1 MAGSGIRKYLR
12 AAGLDPAHGPTDAE
26 LVAQFAEHRDEAAFE
41 LLVFRHA
48 GLVQRVCRAALND
61 HHAAEDAA
69 QATFLALA
77 RKADTI
83 AGRGTVIG
91 WLYRVARRVAVR
103 AAQRRVPVP
112 VAQLTDAPDR
122 APAELEADTAAAVCA
137 EVDRLPERY
146 RVPVLLCFFEGL
158 THAEAARRAGV
169 PVGTI
174 AGRLARAKD
183 LLAKRLSRRGVALA
197 TVALPVV
204 SGTFAGSTAR
214 AACAFAAGR
223 SVEQLVSES
232 VLSLARGAL
241 KPMIPNSL
249 KLFGAL
255 ALACA
260 TVGGVLAFVPGA
272 QPPVP
277 PAPPVLDRPPLSEEP
292 VAANA
297 ADPKLPDAD
306 VVQRRHSLN
315 NLKQILLAMHNYESA
330 YGEFPNDVTDKNGKA
345 LLSWRVLILPYI
357 EQDALFKEFKLDEPW
372 DSETNKKLLDKM
384 PRVYRTFDANK
395 KATKT
400 YYQVFSGPGTAFEP
414 GKKLKI
420 TQVTD
425 GTSNTLGVIEAGP
438 AVEWTKPADINYD
451 AKKAFPRPVGPFAN
465 TFLVGMMDGA
475 ALALKPDLKDE
486 TFRHLVEI
494 ADGNVLA
501 GDYKASFPAATKEE
515 KELAAKM
522 HAANLEMAN
531 ELTAALLERQ
541 KLIELLLKKPAAGP
555 NLDELA
561 AQHEG
566 LKRELESIKRDIE
579 ELKQKLKEK

>member
-12 AAGLDPAHGPTDAE
+12 AAGLDPANGPTDAE
-26 LVAQFAEHRDEAAFE
+26 LIAQFADHRDEAAFE

-48 GLVQRVCRAALND
+48 GLVQRACRAVLND

-77 RKADTI
+77 RKAGSV
-83 AGRGTVIG
+83 GRGTVVG

-103 AAQRRVPVP
+103 AAKRRAP
-112 VAQLTDAPDR
+112 VAVAELYDAPAR
-122 APAELEADTAAAVCA
+122 ASSELEEDTVAAICA

-158 THAEAARRAGV
+158 THTEAARRAGV
-169 PVGTI
+169 PVGTV

-183 LLAKRLSRRGVALA
+183 LLAKRLSRRGLALA
-197 TVALPVV
+197 SVALPVV

-223 SVEQLVSES
+223 SVELLVSES

-249 KLFGAL
+249 KLFGAI
-255 ALACA
+255 AFACA

-272 QPPVP
+272 PPVDSPLP
-277 PAPPVLDRPPLSEEP
+277 PALGGPKVP
-292 VAANA
+292 VAAATA

-315 NLKQILLAMHNYESA
+315 NLKQILLAMHNYEST

-384 PRVYRTFDANK
+384 PRVYRTFDADK

-451 AKKAFPRPVGPFAN
+451 AKKAFPRPVGRFAN
-465 TFLVGMMDGA
+465 TFLVGMMDGSA
-475 ALALKPDLKDE
+475 RALKPDLKDE
-486 TFRHLVEI
+486 VFRHLVEI
-494 ADGNVLA
+494 ADGNVIPEGLN
-501 GDYKASFPAATKEE
+501 ASFPAATKEE

-522 HAANLEMAN
+522 FAENLEMAK
-531 ELTAALLERQ
+531 ELTAALTERQ
-541 KLIELLLKKPAAGP
+541 KLIELLLKKKPAAGP

>member
-12 AAGLDPAHGPTDAE
+12 AAGLDPATGPTDAE
-26 LVAQFAEHRDEAAFE
+26 LIAQFADSRDEAAFE

-48 GLVQRVCRAALND
+48 GLVQRACRAVLND

-77 RKADTI
+77 RKAGSV
-83 AGRGTVIG
+83 GRGTVVG

-103 AAQRRVPVP
+103 AAKRRAP
-112 VAQLTDAPDR
+112 VAVAELYDAPAR
-122 APAELEADTAAAVCA
+122 ASSELEEDTVAAICA

-158 THAEAARRAGV
+158 THTEAARRAGV

-174 AGRLARAKD
+174 AGRLARAKE
-183 LLAKRLSRRGVALA
+183 LLAKRLSRRGLALA
-197 TVALPVV
+197 SVALPVV

-223 SVEQLVSES
+223 SVELLVSES

-249 KLFGAL
+249 KLLGAV

-260 TVGGVLAFVPGA
+260 TVGGVLAFVPSA
-272 QPPVP
+272 APPVP
-277 PAPPVLDRPPLSEEP
+277 PAPPIDAPEVP
-292 VAANA
+292 VAAN

-306 VVQRRHSLN
+306 AVQRRHSLN

-330 YGEFPNDVTDKNGKA
+330 YGQFPNDITDKNGKP
-345 LLSWRVLILPYI
+345 LLSWRVRLLPYM
-357 EQDALFKEFKLDEPW
+357 EHDALFKEFKLDEPW
-372 DSETNKKLLDKM
+372 DSETNKKLLKKM
-384 PRVYRTFDANK
+384 PRVYRTFDEDK
-395 KATKT
+395 KTTKT
-400 YYQVFSGPGTAFEP
+400 YYQGLSGPGTAFEP
-414 GKKLKI
+414 GKKLLI
-420 TQVTD
+420 LNVTD
-425 GTSNTLGVIEAGP
+425 GTSNTIGVIEGGP

-451 AKKAFPRPVGPFAN
+451 PKKAFPRPTGPFAN
-465 TFLVGMMDGA
+465 TFLVGMMDGS

-494 ADGNVLA
+494 ADGHVLP
-501 GDYKASFPAATKEE
+501 DDFKASFPAATKEE

-522 HAANLEMAN
+522 HAANLEMAK
-531 ELTAALLERQ
+531 ELTAALTERQ
-541 KLIELLLKKPAAGP
+541 KLIELLLKKKPAAGP